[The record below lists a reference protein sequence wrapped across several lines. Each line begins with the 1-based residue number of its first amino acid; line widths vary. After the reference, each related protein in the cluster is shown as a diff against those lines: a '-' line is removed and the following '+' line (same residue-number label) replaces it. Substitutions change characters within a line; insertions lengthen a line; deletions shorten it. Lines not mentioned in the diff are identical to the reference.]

1 MNNSTPKN
9 TWSAK
14 VSNSLWFELYV
25 VLAKQKAHS
34 AFPFPLLSVT
44 ELENNNNNN
53 NNNNNGNYNVF
64 YVGPTCSNGF
74 DINLATFTD
83 AGCSTKASSGKYESL
98 TGTALPYEK
107 SSMVSND
114 CVACLYVDQDAD
126 DDGNGDV
133 EINELCEQSVEDA
146 AKCES
151 GLSSV
156 KYYADESGCDYI
168 NNILPKLARATSSI
182 TGSKINR
189 SAMGGGGGGAAV
201 TFAVIFGL
209 TTAVMGAYSFFLYR
223 KIHRAKVNLSAGEGS
238 MA

>member
-1 MNNSTPKN
+1 MKNSTPKN
-9 TWSAK
+9 TWSAN
-14 VSNSLWFELYV
+14 VSNSLWFELYL
-25 VLAKQKAHS
+25 VLAKQKTHS

-44 ELENNNNNN
+44 ELED
-53 NNNNNGNYNVF
+53 NNNNGGNGNYQLY

-83 AGCSTKASSGKYESL
+83 SGCSSKAKSGVYEGIMYGASL
-98 TGTALPYEK
+98 PFEK
-107 SSMVSND
+107 ESMVSND
-114 CVACLYVDQDAD
+114 CIACLYVNQDGD
-126 DDGNGDV
+126 DDGNNGDV

-156 KYYADESGCDYI
+156 KYYADESGCEYI
-168 NNILPKLARATSSI
+168 NTILPKLAKATSSI
-182 TGSKINR
+182 TGQKINR
-189 SAMGGGGGGAAV
+189 SAMGGGGGAAT

-209 TTAVMGAYSFFLYR
+209 TTVVMGAYSFFLYR